1 MSEDKTKKNEGE
13 FTQYYVKDSHPAII
27 PKEDWEM
34 VQIEFEIRKALK
46 CSYSKKNPFLGKF
59 ICEDC
64 GGYYGKK
71 VWHSTDPSKRKEIV
85 QCNNKFTKKCKTPT
99 LTEDDVKARFIK
111 AYNSMFINKDEMI
124 SNIELVKARIID
136 TTEIDNKISKL
147 NDELQ
152 GLAKDIETLVKENT
166 KTLKDQE
173 IWKKKYAE
181 LEYSYKTKAGVLN
194 VLTLKKKEKSLKANR
209 IDAFTS
215 LLKKGETL
223 TKFDEVIFN
232 LTLDKAVGHK
242 DKSITFIFLSGN
254 EIKIES

>member
-1 MSEDKTKKNEGE
+1 
-13 FTQYYVKDSHPAII
+13 
-27 PKEDWEM
+27 M
-34 VQIEFEIRKALK
+34 VQIETERRNALK
-46 CSYSKKNPFLGKF
+46 CSYSKKNPFLGKL

-64 GGYYGKK
+64 GGYCGKK
-71 VWHSTDPSKRKEIV
+71 VCHSRRKEIV

-111 AYNSMFINKDEMI
+111 AYNSMFINKGEMI
-124 SNIELVKARIID
+124 SNIELAKARIID

-173 IWKKKYAE
+173 IQKKKYAE
-181 LEYSYKTKAGVLN
+181 LEYFYKTKAGVLN
-194 VLTLKKKEKSLKANR
+194 DLTLKKKEKSLKANR

-232 LTLDKAVGHK
+232 LTLDKAVVHK
-242 DKSITFIFLSGN
+242 DKSITFIFLSEN
-254 EIKIES
+254 EVTINDQGAKSLVFLNLKQSN

>member
-1 MSEDKTKKNEGE
+1 
-13 FTQYYVKDSHPAII
+13 
-27 PKEDWEM
+27 
-34 VQIEFEIRKALK
+34 
-46 CSYSKKNPFLGKF
+46 
-59 ICEDC
+59 
-64 GGYYGKK
+64 
-71 VWHSTDPSKRKEIV
+71 
-85 QCNNKFTKKCKTPT
+85 
-99 LTEDDVKARFIK
+99 
-111 AYNSMFINKDEMI
+111 MFINKDEMI

-136 TTEIDNKISKL
+136 TAEIDNKISKL

-166 KTLKDQE
+166 KALKEQE
-173 IWKKKYAE
+173 ILKKSMQNLNILIK
-181 LEYSYKTKAGVLN
+181 LKQVLN
-194 VLTLKKKEKSLKANR
+194 DLTLNKKEKSLKANR

-232 LTLDKAVGHK
+232 LTLDKAVAHK